1 MYQNIKAA
9 GSEPDAIAK
18 CNVKKIKYFIKE
30 ILNPIIKAV
39 CDYEREVQKAKDNE
53 DNCEKFIS
61 WVSLGLKNDLSQE
74 KSSSNKEL
82 LTEAIK
88 TFNLNNSEELS

>member
-1 MYQNIKAA
+1 LYQNIKAA

-18 CNVKKIKYFIKE
+18 CNVEKIKYFIKE

-74 KSSSNKEL
+74 KSSSNEEL
-82 LTEAIK
+82 LREAIK

>member
-1 MYQNIKAA
+1 MYQKTKTA
-9 GSEPDAIAK
+9 GSEPDAIAE
-18 CNVKKIKYFIKE
+18 CNVEKIKYFIKE

-88 TFNLNNSEELS
+88 TFNLQNSQELS